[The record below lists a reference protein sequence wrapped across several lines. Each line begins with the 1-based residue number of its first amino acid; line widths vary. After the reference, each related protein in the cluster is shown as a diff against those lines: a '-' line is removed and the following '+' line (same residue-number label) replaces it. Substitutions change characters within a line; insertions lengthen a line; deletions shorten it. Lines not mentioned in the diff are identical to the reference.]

1 MTTPST
7 HDAAPGTP
15 GSAGPSPLGAPQ
27 PTRSVADLVR
37 AAISGWLGTALE
49 FMDFQLYSL
58 AAALVF
64 SQLFFA
70 SEDAGMAV
78 IGAMA
83 TYGVGYV
90 ARPVGAWYFGRMGDR
105 IGRKKVLFYTIVL
118 MGVATTLIGFLP
130 TYGQVGLLAPALL
143 VTLRLLQGFGAGA
156 EISGAGVMLAEYAPV
171 RRRGLVASL
180 VALGTNCGT
189 LFASAIWAI
198 LLVVVTEQQLLDWAW
213 RIPFIASALVMVFAV
228 WVRFNLKE
236 SPVFE
241 ARDDVVDGAAVDTA
255 EAPEGEIPD
264 EAREFVQ
271 ARSLTVKSVAVAF
284 LLRFGQAGN
293 SGMIQTYLISF
304 MTVFLLLDKQLS
316 TEVVIIS
323 SLVAFVT
330 VPVIGL
336 LGDRYG
342 RKTMYTIMSA
352 VGVVVAIPCM
362 LLIVSGVTWQVIVGY
377 VIIHNIGVM
386 SLASM
391 ENLAL
396 PEIFG
401 AKNRYQAT
409 GVVREVAA
417 IVATG
422 ATPVIAAAIV
432 AATGSW
438 IPVAVII
445 MFFSGCALFAALWM
459 KEVAGR
465 DLTDPRPAM

>member
-1 MTTPST
+1 MSIDRPVATQDTP
-7 HDAAPGTP
+7 A
-15 GSAGPSPLGAPQ
+15 
-27 PTRSVADLVR
+27 RSVGDLVR
-37 AAISGWLGTALE
+37 AAVSGWLGTALE

-70 SEDAGMAV
+70 ADDPGMAV

-90 ARPVGAWYFGRMGDR
+90 ARPVGAWFFGRMGDR

-118 MGVATTLIGFLP
+118 MGLATTLIGVLP
-130 TYGQVGLLAPALL
+130 TYESVGILAPALL
-143 VTLRLLQGFGAGA
+143 VALRLLQGLGAGA
-156 EISGAGVMLAEYAPV
+156 EISGAGVMLAEYAPTK
-171 RRRGLVASL
+171 RRGLVASL

-189 LFASAIWAI
+189 LFASAIWAV

-213 RIPFIASALVMVFAV
+213 RIPFIASAVVMVFAV

-241 ARDDVVDGAAVDTA
+241 ARGDVVDGEAVTA
-255 EAPEGEIPD
+255 DEVEPVSEQKAEQVAEFR
-264 EAREFVQ
+264 EARP
-271 ARSLTVKSVAVAF
+271 LTVKAVAVAF

-304 MTVFLLLDKQLS
+304 MTVFLMLDKQLS
-316 TEVVIIS
+316 TEVVIYS
-323 SLVAFVT
+323 SLAAFVT
-330 VPVIGL
+330 VPVVGL
-336 LGDRYG
+336 LGDRFG

-352 VGVVVAIPCM
+352 VALVVAIPCI
-362 LLIVSGVTWQVIVGY
+362 LLIVSGVTWQVILGY
-377 VIIHNIGVM
+377 LVLHNLAVM

-401 AKNRYQAT
+401 ARNRYQAT
-409 GVVREVAA
+409 AVVREIAA

-445 MFFSGCALFAALWM
+445 MFFSACALFAAVWM

-465 DLTDPRPAM
+465 DLTDPNPAM

>member
-1 MTTPST
+1 MSIDRPVT
-7 HDAAPGTP
+7 APEH
-15 GSAGPSPLGAPQ
+15 
-27 PTRSVADLVR
+27 PTRSVGDLVR
-37 AAISGWLGTALE
+37 AAVSGWLGTALE

-70 SEDAGMAV
+70 ADDPGMAV

-90 ARPVGAWYFGRMGDR
+90 ARPVGAWFFGRMGDR

-118 MGVATTLIGFLP
+118 MGLATTLIGILP
-130 TYGQVGLLAPALL
+130 TYESVGILAPALL
-143 VTLRLLQGFGAGA
+143 VALRLLQGLGAGA
-156 EISGAGVMLAEYAPV
+156 EISGAGVMLAEYAPTK
-171 RRRGLVASL
+171 RRGLVASL

-189 LFASAIWAI
+189 LFASAIWAV

-213 RIPFIASALVMVFAV
+213 RIPFIASAVVMVFAV

-241 ARDDVVDGAAVDTA
+241 ARGDVVDGEAVTA
-255 EAPEGEIPD
+255 DEVEPVSEQKAEQVAEFR
-264 EAREFVQ
+264 EARP
-271 ARSLTVKSVAVAF
+271 LTVKAVAVAF

-293 SGMIQTYLISF
+293 SGMTQTYLISF
-304 MTVFLLLDKQLS
+304 MTVFLMLDKQLS
-316 TEVVIIS
+316 TEVVIYS
-323 SLVAFVT
+323 SLAAFVT
-330 VPVIGL
+330 VPVVGL
-336 LGDRYG
+336 LGDRFG

-352 VGVVVAIPCM
+352 VALVVAIPCI
-362 LLIVSGVTWQVIVGY
+362 LLIVSGVTWQVILGY
-377 VIIHNIGVM
+377 VVLHNLAVM

-401 AKNRYQAT
+401 ARNRYQAT
-409 GVVREVAA
+409 AVVREIAA

-445 MFFSGCALFAALWM
+445 MFFSACALFAAVWM

-465 DLTDPRPAM
+465 DLTDPNPAM

>member
-1 MTTPST
+1 MNTSPTHVAST
-7 HDAAPGTP
+7 GSPGRP
-15 GSAGPSPLGAPQ
+15 EPSPQQ
-27 PTRSVADLVR
+27 PARSVGDLVR
-37 AAISGWLGTALE
+37 AAVSGWLGTALE

-70 SEDAGMAV
+70 ADDAGMAV

-90 ARPVGAWYFGRMGDR
+90 ARPVGAWFFGRMGDR

-118 MGVATTLIGFLP
+118 MGLATTLIGVLP
-130 TYGQVGLLAPALL
+130 TYETAGLLAPALL
-143 VTLRLLQGFGAGA
+143 VALRLLQGLGAGA
-156 EISGAGVMLAEYAPV
+156 EISGAGVMLAEYAPT
-171 RRRGLVASL
+171 RRRGLIASL

-189 LFASAIWAI
+189 LFASAIWAL

-213 RIPFIASALVMVFAV
+213 RVPFIASAIVMVFAV

-241 ARDDVVDGAAVDTA
+241 ARGDVVDGEAVAA
-255 EAPEGEIPD
+255 GEIED
-264 EAREFVQ
+264 HDAQQAEEVAEFRQ
-271 ARSLTVKSVAVAF
+271 ARPLTVKSVAVAF

-304 MTVFLLLDKQLS
+304 MTVFLMLDKQLS
-316 TEVVIIS
+316 TEVVIFS
-323 SLVAFVT
+323 SLAAFVT
-330 VPVIGL
+330 VPVVGL
-336 LGDRYG
+336 LGDRFG

-352 VGVVVAIPCM
+352 IALVVAIPCI
-362 LLIVSGVTWQVIVGY
+362 LLIVSGVTWQVILGY
-377 VIIHNIGVM
+377 VVLHNLAVM

-401 AKNRYQAT
+401 ARNRYQAT
-409 GVVREVAA
+409 AVVREIAA

-445 MFFSGCALFAALWM
+445 MFFSACALFAAVWM

-465 DLTDPRPAM
+465 DLTDPNPAM

>member
-1 MTTPST
+1 MNTSPTDVAST
-7 HDAAPGTP
+7 GGSDMPAAPET
-15 GSAGPSPLGAPQ
+15 
-27 PTRSVADLVR
+27 PTRSVGDLVR
-37 AAISGWLGTALE
+37 AAVSGWLGTALE

-70 SEDAGMAV
+70 ADDPGMAV

-90 ARPVGAWYFGRMGDR
+90 ARPVGAWFFGRMGDR

-118 MGVATTLIGFLP
+118 MGLATTLIGILP
-130 TYGQVGLLAPALL
+130 TYETVGILAPALL
-143 VTLRLLQGFGAGA
+143 VALRLLQGLGAGA
-156 EISGAGVMLAEYAPV
+156 EISGAGVMLAEYAPTK
-171 RRRGLVASL
+171 RRGLVASL

-189 LFASAIWAI
+189 LFASAIWAL

-213 RIPFIASALVMVFAV
+213 RIPFIASAVVMVFAV

-241 ARDDVVDGAAVDTA
+241 ARGDVVDGEAVTVDEVEPVSEQKA
-255 EAPEGEIPD
+255 EQVAEFR
-264 EAREFVQ
+264 EARP
-271 ARSLTVKSVAVAF
+271 LTVKAVAVAF

-304 MTVFLLLDKQLS
+304 MTVFLMLDKQLS
-316 TEVVIIS
+316 TEVVIYS
-323 SLVAFVT
+323 SLAAFVT
-330 VPVIGL
+330 VPVVGL
-336 LGDRYG
+336 LGDRFG

-352 VGVVVAIPCM
+352 VALVVAIPCI
-362 LLIVSGVTWQVIVGY
+362 LLIVSGVTWQVILGY
-377 VIIHNIGVM
+377 VILHNLAVM

-401 AKNRYQAT
+401 ARNRYQAT
-409 GVVREVAA
+409 AVVREIAA

-445 MFFSGCALFAALWM
+445 MFFSACALFAAVWM

-465 DLTDPRPAM
+465 DLTDPNPAM